1 MTTRITGISFETSL
15 LTEVDTRRGLIPRS
29 TYISKIVD
37 NFIKNQ
43 RKDVFDEPSLSLN
56 TSREIEV
63 DSRE

>member
-1 MTTRITGISFETSL
+1 MKTLTAISIEKSL

-37 NFIKNQ
+37 NFIKKQ

-56 TSREIEV
+56 TPKEIEV